1 MSINLGIFQIYN
13 PVRSTLKV
21 KVYPVVGYK
30 KITDSNHDKAHPS
43 IHLFSVDVMAGTE
56 VGVVAD
62 GALVGTEFQNQF
74 LLRGYVCADLFTRSV
89 CAYFVYLNFQ
99 HTKKKKEKKK
109 FIDFFIIF
117 YYCFCPFLI
126 YLSFY
131 FLFF

>member
-13 PVRSTLKV
+13 PVRSTLKA

-74 LLRGYVCADLFTRSV
+74 LLRGAMSACVCRPVYPIGLRVFCIPKFS
-89 CAYFVYLNFQ
+89 AY
-99 HTKKKKEKKK
+99 EKKK
-109 FIDFFIIF
+109 RKKIH
-117 YYCFCPFLI
+117 
-126 YLSFY
+126 
-131 FLFF
+131 